1 MRNMKYRVNSNL
13 INLLLILILI
23 SILIAISLFEI
34 FLRVAKYAIK
44 SKKFFYGFKNTIL
57 SDRHMNE
64 DGHYISS
71 GLLSNAI
78 YKIYN
83 LK

>member
-13 INLLLILILI
+13 INLLLILI

-57 SDRHMNE
+57 SDGHMNE

-71 GLLSNAI
+71 ELLSNRI
-78 YKIYN
+78 CKLYN
-83 LK
+83 